1 MGNIIRLMIII
12 INIVLYNYTNIE
24 NIDIFVSN
32 LLILN
37 LLSYCGFI
45 YFDDFKNRNTI
56 TDNIKVKSN
65 LKSIIF
71 SGLKKE
77 VKNTFNWIVLL
88 FPLTFY
94 FTSSLNHTFSE
105 KQILFY
111 VVMIV
116 FLSINIIVLSTLIKR
131 EYYKNYSIYIV
142 ALGILFQNFTSFFS
156 NSYKDIATFLIGMI
170 LLTYLCIIFFGYSY
184 RKNESKVSS

>member
-77 VKNTFNWIVLL
+77 VKNIFNWIVLL